1 MGSFLH
7 SGIGYCAVKNNQI
20 VSRCIM
26 IYSGGERRELGLET
40 HEKFRGLGLGSLTAA
55 LCVTCIDLGLR
66 PEGHSRENNPASI
79 VVAAEKVGLS
89 DPVHYKSLFLNL
101 ADGS

>member
-1 MGSFLH
+1 
-7 SGIGYCAVKNNQI
+7 
-20 VSRCIM
+20 M

-55 LCVTCIDLGLR
+55 LCVWDFIDSGLR